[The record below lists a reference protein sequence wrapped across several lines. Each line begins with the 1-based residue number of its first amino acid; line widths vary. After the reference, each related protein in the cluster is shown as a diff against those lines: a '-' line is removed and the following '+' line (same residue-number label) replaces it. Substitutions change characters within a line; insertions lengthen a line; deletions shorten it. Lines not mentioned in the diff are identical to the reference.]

1 MEKRTSHNHITAEAL
16 TRAVQM
22 EMDFIQRIL
31 LGPQRANLT
40 AIEYLKAQ
48 NLGKSLS
55 STKPNDGT
63 EWKNGEKVPKFN
75 IEKHAKGNDGAEK
88 AKSTED
94 KSETNGKHKI
104 GMGRLKREVGEC
116 KVCAR
121 PSLYCYYGV
130 KCCESCKQFF
140 RRIVSKRTL
149 FNCFEGKHCQIG
161 EDGIRCRGC
170 RLDKCLLAGMEP
182 TMIKAKPK
190 DGEALAQYLAR
201 LELRKRSALARNN

>member
-1 MEKRTSHNHITAEAL
+1 MEKRTSHNHTTAEAL
-16 TRAVQM
+16 ARAVQM

-31 LGPQRANLT
+31 LGPQRGNLT

-104 GMGRLKREVGEC
+104 GMGRMKREVGEC

-130 KCCESCKQFF
+130 KCCE
-140 RRIVSKRTL
+140 
-149 FNCFEGKHCQIG
+149 N
-161 EDGIRCRGC
+161 GIRCRGC
-170 RLDKCLLAGMEP
+170 RLDKCLLAGMDP
-182 TMIKAKPK
+182 TMIKANAK

-201 LELRKRSALARNN
+201 LELRKRNALARNNCAERNN

>member
-1 MEKRTSHNHITAEAL
+1 MQNQSTAEFTLAAPFVAECP
-16 TRAVQM
+16 T
-22 EMDFIQRIL
+22 D
-31 LGPQRANLT
+31 
-40 AIEYLKAQ
+40 
-48 NLGKSLS
+48 
-55 STKPNDGT
+55 
-63 EWKNGEKVPKFN
+63 VPKALRTLLLRGRGCD
-75 IEKHAKGNDGAEK
+75 IIHAKGNDGAEK

-140 RRIVSKRTL
+140 RRIVSKRTF
-149 FNCFEGKHCQIG
+149 FNCFEGKDCEIG

-182 TMIKAKPK
+182 TLIKAKPK
-190 DGEALAQYLAR
+190 DREALAQYLAR